1 MDLDAFLWLVI
12 DVGFVAL
19 LAGALIYGMLQWR
32 RRRKDRFSKDAEQ
45 KAVDRAYRD

>member
-12 DVGFVAL
+12 DVVFVAV
-19 LAGALIYGMLQWR
+19 LAAALVYGAHQWR
-32 RRRKDRFSKDAEQ
+32 RRRKDGIAKEVEE